1 MAYNKFIDGITDKEL
16 TVEVFEEVDDKGR
29 VYQYCPRCNHKKTKM
44 INKVQYCIN
53 CGQHIAPKVNG
64 DNKEIIKKSFLNS
77 ISLEELE
84 EL

>member
-1 MAYNKFIDGITDKEL
+1 MVYNKFIDGITDKEL
-16 TVEVFEEVDDKGR
+16 IVEVFEEVDDKGR
-29 VYQYCPRCNHKKTKM
+29 VYQYCPRCKHKKTKM

-53 CGQHIAPKVNG
+53 CGQHIAPKINS
-64 DNKEIIKKSFLNS
+64 DNKDVIKKSFINS